1 MEFARRERIALT
13 ALGAVALLAP
23 LLAPNDYIMGVIARI
38 CLYALLALGLNIV
51 VGFAG
56 LLDIGYVAF
65 FGIGSYAYALLASP
79 HFGIHLP
86 FLVALPI
93 VVAATAVSGVI
104 IGAPTLRVRGDYLAM
119 VTLGFGEIVY
129 LLLVNLDR
137 PVNITGG
144 PSGIIG
150 VDPPSLAG
158 LVPAGNVEY
167 YFLFLAFLA
176 FAVLISMRLRDSRV
190 GWAWQAIR
198 EDETAAQAMGIN
210 VFVAKLQAFAIGASF
225 AGVGGC
231 LLASWQ
237 HSVFPAN
244 FMFTESINILAMVV
258 LGGMGNLFGVIL
270 GAALI
275 VALPELFREFEQYR
289 LLAFGL
295 MLMVLM
301 VFRPQG
307 LLTFQGRRQAVPVD
321 MPEPVPGAIP
331 ASSARTSD
339 GGSRAAPQGQSPPLR
354 GSKT

>member
-1 MEFARRERIALT
+1 MASPLRRRIAFLGL
-13 ALGAVALLAP
+13 ALVALLAP
-23 LLAPNDYIMGVIARI
+23 LAAPNDYVMGVIARI
-38 CLYALLALGLNIV
+38 CLYAILALGLNIV

-65 FGIGSYAYALLASP
+65 FGIGSYLYAFLASP

-86 FLVALPI
+86 FFVAVPI
-93 VVAATAVSGVI
+93 VVATTALSGVI

-137 PVNITGG
+137 PIDITGG

-150 VDPPSLAG
+150 VDPPSVAG
-158 LVPAGNVEY
+158 LVPADNAEY

-176 FAVLISMRLRDSRV
+176 LAVLISVRLRDSRI

-198 EDETAAQAMGIN
+198 EDETAAQAMGVN
-210 VFVAKLQAFAIGASF
+210 VFAAKLQAFAIGASF

-244 FMFTESINILAMVV
+244 FMFTESINILAMVI
-258 LGGMGNLFGVIL
+258 LGGVGNLLGVIL
-270 GAALI
+270 GAVLI
-275 VALPELFREFEQYR
+275 GALPEVFREFELYR

-307 LLTFQGRRQAVPVD
+307 LLTFRGRRQAL
-321 MPEPVPGAIP
+321 PEKKLEPGADLIP
-331 ASSARTSD
+331 ERSGEQPQVGLRAR
-339 GGSRAAPQGQSPPLR
+339 
-354 GSKT
+354 

>member
-1 MEFARRERIALT
+1 MESRLGQRIAVIG
-13 ALGAVALLAP
+13 LGALALLAP
-23 LLAPNDYIMGVIARI
+23 LAAPNDYIMGVIARI
-38 CLYALLALGLNIV
+38 CLYAVLALGLNIV

-65 FGIGSYAYALLASP
+65 FGIGSYMYAFLASP
-79 HFGIHLP
+79 HFGLHLP
-86 FLVALPI
+86 FLLALPI
-93 VVAATAVSGVI
+93 VVATTAVSGVI

-137 PVNITGG
+137 PIDITGG

-150 VDPPSLAG
+150 VDPPSFAG
-158 LVPAGNVEY
+158 FALGNNTEY
-167 YFLFLAFLA
+167 YFLFLVFLA
-176 FAVLISMRLRDSRV
+176 LAALISVRLRDSRV

-244 FMFTESINILAMVV
+244 FMFTELINILAMVI

-270 GAALI
+270 GATLI
-275 VALPELFREFEQYR
+275 VALPELFRSFELYR

-307 LLTFQGRRQAVPVD
+307 LLTFRGRRQTVPAQ
-321 MPEPVPGAIP
+321 MPEPLPDALP
-331 ASSARTSD
+331 APS
-339 GGSRAAPQGQSPPLR
+339 GEQP
-354 GSKT
+354 